1 MARSLPSKQM
11 SAGSIPVTR
20 SKAMNDPAEQYID
33 LTRELWALRERT
45 GDVDCPEE
53 DELLDR
59 MDVCWAA
66 LTREQ
71 IGYVEKVIEDER
83 PQGC

>member
-1 MARSLPSKQM
+1 MNESK
-11 SAGSIPVTR
+11 
-20 SKAMNDPAEQYID
+20 NPAEHYLQ
-33 LTRELWALRERT
+33 LTRELWALRQRT

-53 DELLDR
+53 DALLDR

-66 LTREQ
+66 LTSEQ
-71 IGYVEKVIEDER
+71 IRYLEKAIDDER